1 MIMYSVDPN
10 QLIQMIKNGA
20 NPQQLMLNV
29 LENQMRGTPTGDN
42 LINMIKQGRTSE
54 IEQFARNFSKQNGK
68 DFDTEF
74 NNFKRML
81 GI

>member
-1 MIMYSVDPN
+1 MYSVDPN

-42 LINMIKQGRTSE
+42 LINMIRQGRTSE

>member
-1 MIMYSVDPN
+1 MYSVDPN

-29 LENQMRGTPTGDN
+29 LENQMRGTSTGDN

>member
-1 MIMYSVDPN
+1 MYSVDPN

>member
-42 LINMIKQGRTSE
+42 LINMIRQGRTSE

-74 NNFKRML
+74 NNFKKML

>member
-1 MIMYSVDPN
+1 MYSVDPN

-74 NNFKRML
+74 NNFKKML